1 MNTWYFQLTKLW
13 RCGKKQEKK
22 KNKQVGLTWII
33 FRDVF
38 SLKWRKTDLF
48 FLCQMQC
55 FWYVR
60 IVYFNASEANCV
72 GICKMCW
79 FPSEKSSSLH
89 RARSRVPLCTRA
101 GLACIWGH
109 CAGILFLVEGLQSS
123 PQGPTTCLPAG
134 TAELDVG
141 LADRFWH
148 KASHMLLW
156 LTLLLIASKT
166 SSCQY
171 VAGGG
176 HVPVL
181 ADGNWWL

>member
-1 MNTWYFQLTKLW
+1 MWEE
-13 RCGKKQEKK
+13 GKKKQ
-22 KNKQVGLTWII
+22 QVGLTWII

-48 FLCQMQC
+48 FLCQIQC

-60 IVYFNASEANCV
+60 IVYFNTSEADCV

-79 FPSEKSSSLH
+79 FPLKRKSQVLKTGLGATFPFAQGLDWLAYKGTMQGFCSRWRGCKPAL
-89 RARSRVPLCTRA
+89 RA
-101 GLACIWGH
+101 
-109 CAGILFLVEGLQSS
+109 Q
-123 PQGPTTCLPAG
+123 TTCLPAG
-134 TAELDVG
+134 TVELDVG

-148 KASHMLLW
+148 SASHMLVW
-156 LTLLLIASKT
+156 LTLLLVAPKN

-171 VAGGG
+171 IAGGG

-181 ADGNWWL
+181 AHGNWWL